1 VDFDNVVMTMI
12 ETRMDHSDRVSYGA
26 KWWQS
31 GERKSVKLKQSI
43 QIWVS
48 KGLQIKPIPRDQEDI
63 EVHVGGDKNRAC
75 RRAGC
80 GVHTGMTGVRDECAR
95 LKEQGRV

>member
-1 VDFDNVVMTMI
+1 VDFDNVVITMI

-48 KGLQIKPIPRDQEDI
+48 KGLQIKPCILNKAY
-63 EVHVGGDKNRAC
+63 H
-75 RRAGC
+75 
-80 GVHTGMTGVRDECAR
+80 
-95 LKEQGRV
+95 LKLPNKRCLSPLSTK